1 MCLHLRDA
9 YYIHIAG
16 LFNLQSGSKLFATK
30 RKDAQR
36 DEFTQALESER
47 TRNRKLQDEVQDLKT
62 ELYQTK
68 VSCKLCTLLLTQF
81 LGLLDSLFKPIYR
94 EN

>member
-1 MCLHLRDA
+1 MILVPSRDA
-9 YYIHIAG
+9 IFV
-16 LFNLQSGSKLFATK
+16 LFDLQSGSKLFATK

-68 VSCKLCTLLLTQF
+68 VSCKLCT
-81 LGLLDSLFKPIYR
+81 P
-94 EN
+94 

>member
-1 MCLHLRDA
+1 MILVPSRDA
-9 YYIHIAG
+9 IFV
-16 LFNLQSGSKLFATK
+16 LFDLQSGSKLFATK

-68 VSCKLCTLLLTQF
+68 VSCKLCTPLLTQV
-81 LGLLDSLFKPIYR
+81 LGLLGSLLKSLHR
-94 EN
+94 QN